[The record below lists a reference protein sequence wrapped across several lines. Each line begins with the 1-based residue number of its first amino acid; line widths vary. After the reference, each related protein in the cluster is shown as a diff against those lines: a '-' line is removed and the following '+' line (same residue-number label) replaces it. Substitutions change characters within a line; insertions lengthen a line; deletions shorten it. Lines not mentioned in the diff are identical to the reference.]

1 MSLDFKLIYLL
12 GNLASFAGIFYTMTR
27 QDPAAMSMYIAIV
40 SRLTMLFNLA
50 AWSTAGRTWGS
61 GMSCGLKNP

>member
-1 MSLDFKLIYLL
+1 MYLL
-12 GNLASFAGIFYTMTR
+12 ANLASFAGIFITTTR
-27 QDPAAMSMYIAIV
+27 QDKVAMSMYIAIV
-40 SRLTMLFNLA
+40 SRLKMMFNLA